1 MGLVTSVLYDC
12 NAMNDVLG
20 YNVVT
25 TKRMPRSA
33 VNTRGNGQP
42 VKEVTM
48 SSIPRASGIY
58 KIVCTSTG
66 KVYIGS
72 STDLRGRKSDHW
84 SALRRGDHRN
94 RMLQSAWN
102 KYGENAFT
110 YEVLELVLVSFLLE
124 REQYWIDRLRC
135 CDRRKGFNLSPT
147 AGSTLGKRHSLETR
161 RKQSEVKKGKGDPLS
176 PEARRLVAEKN
187 TGKKRS
193 IETRQKIAESNRRR
207 VYSLE
212 TRQKIAEANRN
223 RPPYKLSA
231 EACLERSERLKG
243 KPRPPEVMAK
253 VAAANRGRK
262 RSEESRRKQSE
273 TLKGRKPSKSMMQAS
288 FNAVAKRWI
297 LTDPEGNE
305 YHVTGLSVFCRE
317 YGLSYSKMFY
327 IASGKAKKERGGWKC
342 RRADYG

>member
-1 MGLVTSVLYDC
+1 
-12 NAMNDVLG
+12 
-20 YNVVT
+20 
-25 TKRMPRSA
+25 
-33 VNTRGNGQP
+33 
-42 VKEVTM
+42 
-48 SSIPRASGIY
+48 
-58 KIVCTSTG
+58 
-66 KVYIGS
+66 
-72 STDLRGRKSDHW
+72 
-84 SALRRGDHRN
+84 
-94 RMLQSAWN
+94 
-102 KYGENAFT
+102 
-110 YEVLELVLVSFLLE
+110 VLELVLVSFLLE

-176 PEARRLVAEKN
+176 PETRRLVAEKN

-193 IETRQKIAESNRRR
+193 
-207 VYSLE
+207 LE
-212 TRQKIAEANRN
+212 TRQKIGNAHRGKKRSEQARQNIVNGLRN
-223 RPPYKLSA
+223 RASYKLSV
-231 EACLERSERLKG
+231 EACRERSERLKG

-317 YGLSYSKMFY
+317 HGLSYSKMFY